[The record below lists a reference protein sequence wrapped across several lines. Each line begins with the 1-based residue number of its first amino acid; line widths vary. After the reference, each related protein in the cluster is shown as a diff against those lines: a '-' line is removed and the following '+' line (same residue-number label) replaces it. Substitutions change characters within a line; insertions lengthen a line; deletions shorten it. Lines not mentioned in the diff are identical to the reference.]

1 MKVIKRVFKKG
12 ITHHYILLEISLALI
27 LIVLLLLLIF
37 L

>member
-12 ITHHYILLEISLALI
+12 ITRPYLLLEISLALL